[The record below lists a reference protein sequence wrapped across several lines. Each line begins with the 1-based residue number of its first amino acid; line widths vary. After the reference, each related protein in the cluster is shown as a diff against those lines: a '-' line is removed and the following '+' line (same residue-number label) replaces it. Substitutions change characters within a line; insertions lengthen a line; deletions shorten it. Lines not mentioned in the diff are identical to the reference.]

1 MNPGDSGLY
10 NFYSPQIISDVD
22 NDGYPDLLVS
32 NGGDRTAPAWQTNRP
47 PGHLMVISSLTG
59 QLIAKA
65 VSPDSEIYCS
75 PIIHNTQNNGIQW
88 VLYGTGGETLG
99 GSFWAVPLNDLLN
112 NDISSSIQIAT
123 DSTTGYIAPASGYIN
138 ENSGY
143 IDFVVQSFGKCY

>member
-32 NGGDRTAPAWQTNRP
+32 NGGDHAAPAWQTNRP

-65 VSPDSEIYCS
+65 VSPDSAGIALPSFTILKIMEY
-75 PIIHNTQNNGIQW
+75 NGFYMEQ
-88 VLYGTGGETLG
+88 V
-99 GSFWAVPLNDLLN
+99 
-112 NDISSSIQIAT
+112 
-123 DSTTGYIAPASGYIN
+123 
-138 ENSGY
+138 
-143 IDFVVQSFGKCY
+143 GKH